1 MSESRTKPY
10 RVPQPAGVNKTTNEL
25 SAINSLNT
33 TCQFGLTNTN
43 STTLQR
49 QQYLEMAYNHRASQQ
64 FYGSQQQQQQQQ
76 GRGRKK
82 EDDSDALMRLVR
94 LPVHR
99 NFAMTTR

>member
-1 MSESRTKPY
+1 MSESRTKPF
-10 RVPQPAGVNKTTNEL
+10 RALHLAGVNKTMNEL
-25 SAINSLNT
+25 SAIINLDT
-33 TCQFGLTNTN
+33 TCQFGLTNTY
-43 STTLQR
+43 STTLQK

-64 FYGSQQQQQQQQ
+64 FYGSQQQQQQ

-99 NFAMTTR
+99 NFAMITR